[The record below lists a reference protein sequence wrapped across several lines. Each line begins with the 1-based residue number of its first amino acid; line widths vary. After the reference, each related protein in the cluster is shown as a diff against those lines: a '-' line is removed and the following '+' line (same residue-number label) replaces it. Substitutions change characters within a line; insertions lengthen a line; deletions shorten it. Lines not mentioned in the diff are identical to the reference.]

1 MSNIEIRPFKET
13 DRASLSNFK
22 LSGAQLEY
30 TSLPLQVLD
39 EAVGDEERMPCV
51 VANEEDGIIG
61 FFVLHKHY
69 RHEGYDTVKEAVFI
83 RSLSINENVQG
94 KGYGT
99 EVAMNLPIFVQ
110 THFSDFDHLHL
121 VVDAENAAAWNLY
134 ERAGFI
140 HTATKE
146 DGPVG
151 FERLY
156 YLDLDQKFVS
166 NIKLRLDAEKSLPDL
181 KVEIVLDNQDVIG
194 YLEGTID
201 QDTLYLKDVF
211 VDAGERKRGI
221 ASSALR
227 QFGTFLRKNVGA
239 VSVVAV
245 EANENHDIN
254 RLFEHVGFARFKEKD
269 KVHLYIKY
277 IKY

>member
-1 MSNIEIRPFKET
+1 MNNIEIRPFEEA
-13 DRASLSNFK
+13 DREALRNFELS
-22 LSGAQLEY
+22 SAQLEY
-30 TSLPLQVLD
+30 TSLPLEVLD
-39 EAVGDEERMPCV
+39 DAIDDEERMPCV
-51 VANEEDGIIG
+51 VVGGEDGVIG

-69 RHEGYDTVKEAVFI
+69 RHEGYDTVKEAVFV

-110 THFSDFDHLHL
+110 EHFSDFDHLHL
-121 VVDAENAAAWNLY
+121 VVDAKNAAAWNLY

-151 FERLY
+151 PERLY
-156 YLDLDQKFVS
+156 YLDLDQKYVS
-166 NIKLRLDAEKSLPDL
+166 NVKLRRDAKKSLPHL
-181 KVEIVLDNQDVIG
+181 KIDIVLDNHEVIG

-201 QDTLYLKDVF
+201 EGTLHLDDLF
-211 VDAGERKRGI
+211 VEAKERKRGI

-227 QFGTFLRKNVGA
+227 QLGTFIRKNESDI
-239 VSVVAV
+239 SVVAV
-245 EANENHDIN
+245 EASADQNLN
-254 RLFEHVGFARFKEKD
+254 RLFEHVGFACFKDTEKP
-269 KVHLYIKY
+269 HLYIKY

>member
-1 MSNIEIRPFKET
+1 MENIEIRPFEEA
-13 DRASLSNFK
+13 DRTELEKFK

-30 TSLPLQVLD
+30 TSLPLEVLD
-39 EAVGDEERMPCV
+39 DAVGDEERMPCV
-51 VANEEDGIIG
+51 VVSEEDGVIG

-69 RHEGYDTVKEAVFI
+69 RHEGYDTVKEAVFV
-83 RSLSINENVQG
+83 RSLSINEDVQG

-99 EVAMNLPIFVQ
+99 EVAMNLPLFVQ
-110 THFSDFDHLHL
+110 EHFSDFDHLHL
-121 VVDAENAAAWNLY
+121 VVDAENTAAWNLY

-156 YLDLDQKFVS
+156 YLDLDRKYVS
-166 NIKLRLDAEKSLPDL
+166 NIKLKLNEEEGLPHL
-181 KVEIVLDNQDVIG
+181 KVDIVLDNEQVIG
-194 YLEGTID
+194 YLEGTVD
-201 QDTLYLKDVF
+201 EETLHLKAVF
-211 VDAGERKRGI
+211 VEPEKRKRGV

-227 QFGTFLRKNVGA
+227 QLGTFLRRNVGG

-245 EANENHDIN
+245 EANEDQDIN
-254 RLFEHVGFARFKEKD
+254 RLFEHVGFTRFKETEEA
-269 KVHLYIKY
+269 HSYIKY
-277 IKY
+277 VKY

>member
-1 MSNIEIRPFKET
+1 MNNIEIRPFKEA
-13 DRASLSNFK
+13 DREELKSFK

-30 TSLPLQVLD
+30 TSLPLEVLD

-51 VANEEDGIIG
+51 VVNEEDGVVG

-69 RHEGYDTVKEAVFI
+69 RHEGYDTVKEAVFV

-99 EVAMNLPIFVQ
+99 EVAMNLPLFVQ
-110 THFSDFDHLHL
+110 EHFSDFDHLHL
-121 VVDAENAAAWNLY
+121 VVDTENAAAWNLY

-156 YLDLDQKFVS
+156 YLDLDRKYVS
-166 NIKLRLDAEKSLPDL
+166 NIKLKLDGEKEHPHL
-181 KVEIVLDNQDVIG
+181 KIDIVLDNEKVVG
-194 YLEGTID
+194 YLEGVID
-201 QDTLYLKDVF
+201 EERLHLKHIF
-211 VDAGERKRGI
+211 VEADKRQRGI

-227 QFGTFLRKNVGA
+227 QLGTFLRRNVGD
-239 VSVVAV
+239 VTVVAV
-245 EANENHDIN
+245 EADEDRYIN
-254 RLFEHVGFARFKEKD
+254 RLFEHVGFTRFKETD
-269 KVHLYIKY
+269 KAHLYIKY
-277 IKY
+277 VKY

>member
-1 MSNIEIRPFKET
+1 MNNIEIRPFKEA
-13 DRASLSNFK
+13 DREELKNFK

-30 TSLPLQVLD
+30 TSLPLEVLD
-39 EAVGDEERMPCV
+39 EAVEDEARMPCV
-51 VANEEDGIIG
+51 VESGEDGVVG

-69 RHEGYDTVKEAVFI
+69 RHEGYDTVKEAVFV

-99 EVAMNLPIFVQ
+99 EVAMNLPLFVQ
-110 THFSDFDHLHL
+110 EHFSDFDHLHL

-156 YLDLDQKFVS
+156 YLDLDRKYVS
-166 NIKLRLDAEKSLPDL
+166 NIKLKLDHEKELPHL
-181 KVEIVLDNQDVIG
+181 KVDIVLDNEEVVG
-194 YLEGTID
+194 YLEGVID
-201 QDTLYLKDVF
+201 GETLHLEDVF
-211 VDAGERKRGI
+211 VDAEKRERGI

-227 QFGTFLRKNVGA
+227 QLGTFLRRNVED

-245 EANENHDIN
+245 EANEDQYIN
-254 RLFEHVGFARFKEKD
+254 RLFEHVGFTRFKESD
-269 KVHLYIKY
+269 KADLYIKY
-277 IKY
+277 VKY

>member
-1 MSNIEIRPFKET
+1 MENIEIRPFEEA
-13 DRASLSNFK
+13 DRTELEKFK

-30 TSLPLQVLD
+30 TSLPLEVLD
-39 EAVGDEERMPCV
+39 DAVGDEERMPCV
-51 VANEEDGIIG
+51 VVSEEDGVIG

-69 RHEGYDTVKEAVFI
+69 RHEGYDTVKEAVFV
-83 RSLSINENVQG
+83 RSLSINEDVQG

-99 EVAMNLPIFVQ
+99 EVAMNLPLFVQ
-110 THFSDFDHLHL
+110 EHFSDFDHLHL
-121 VVDAENAAAWNLY
+121 VVDAENTAAWNLY

-156 YLDLDQKFVS
+156 YLDLDRKYVS
-166 NIKLRLDAEKSLPDL
+166 NIKLKLNEEEGLPHL
-181 KVEIVLDNQDVIG
+181 KVDIVLDNEQVIG
-194 YLEGTID
+194 YLEGTVD
-201 QDTLYLKDVF
+201 EETLHLKEVF
-211 VDAGERKRGI
+211 VEPEKRKRGV

-227 QFGTFLRKNVGA
+227 QLGTFLRRNVGG

-245 EANENHDIN
+245 EANEDQDIN
-254 RLFEHVGFARFKEKD
+254 RLFEHVGFTRFKETEEA
-269 KVHLYIKY
+269 HSYIKY
-277 IKY
+277 VKY

>member
-1 MSNIEIRPFKET
+1 MNNIEIRPFREA
-13 DRASLSNFK
+13 DRAALEEFK

-30 TSLPLQVLD
+30 TSLPLDVLD
-39 EAVGDEERMPCV
+39 DAVEDGERMPCV
-51 VANEEDGIIG
+51 VESAEDGIIG

-69 RHEGYDTVKEAVFI
+69 RHEGYDTVKEAVFV

-99 EVAMNLPIFVQ
+99 EVAMNLPLFVQ
-110 THFSDFDHLHL
+110 VHFSDFDHLHL
-121 VVDAENAAAWNLY
+121 VVDAENTAAWNLY

-166 NIKLRLDAEKSLPDL
+166 NIKLRVNEEQELPGL
-181 KVEIVLDNQDVIG
+181 KIDILLDNREVIG

-201 QDTLYLKDVF
+201 GETLQLENVF
-211 VDAGERKRGI
+211 VEAGERKRGI

-227 QFGTFLRKNVGA
+227 QLGTFLRKNVGT

-245 EANENHDIN
+245 EANENRDIN
-254 RLFEHVGFARFKEKD
+254 RLFEHVGFARFREAD
-269 KVHLYIKY
+269 KAHLYIKY
-277 IKY
+277 VKY